1 MQKSSGG
8 EAQAP
13 GGVLLKFSTLSIPRH
28 PQITCPAKPTYCIQ
42 KIRLAKGYS
51 TRVFAYRADIAH
63 STVEKLEAGEMNPS
77 LIILLKLAEALE
89 TDLNTLAG
97 KK

>member
-1 MQKSSGG
+1 MKYSIFSELPEFSVYMANDKEKILRDFG
-8 EAQAP
+8 E
-13 GGVLLKFSTLSIPRH
+13 R
-28 PQITCPAKPTYCIQ
+28 IQ
-42 KIRLAKGYS
+42 KMRLAKGYS